1 MSVLLQTEYDF
12 TLPRGYVDGD
22 GAVHRQGV
30 MRLATAGDEI
40 APYKDPRVQANPAYL
55 AVILLSRV
63 TNLEGVEVNPKVIEG
78 LFASDLSH
86 LQRLYNRIN
95 TDEEDGRWVACPQC
109 EHRFQASGEED
120 AEGLGG

>member
-1 MSVLLQTEYDF
+1 MTVLQTEYEF
-12 TLPRGYVDGD
+12 TLPLGYVDGD
-22 GAVHRQGV
+22 GAVHKQGV

-63 TNLEGVEVNPKVIEG
+63 TDLDGVAVNPKVIEG
-78 LFASDLSH
+78 LFAADLGH

-95 TDEEDGRWVACPQC
+95 ADGDEETAVTCPEC
-109 EHRFQASGEED
+109 GHRFTAEREED
-120 AEGLGG
+120 AKSLGG

>member
-1 MSVLLQTEYDF
+1 MLQTEYEF

-22 GAVHRQGV
+22 GSVHSKGV

-63 TNLEGVEVNPKVIEG
+63 TSLEGVDVNPKVVES
-78 LFASDLSH
+78 LFASDLAH
-86 LQRLYNRIN
+86 LQRLYNQIN
-95 TDEEDGRWVACPQC
+95 SDGDGDVAATCPQC
-109 EHRFQASGEED
+109 GHQFALDGEGE

>member
-1 MSVLLQTEYDF
+1 MSMLQTEYEF

-22 GAVHRQGV
+22 GAVHKQGV

-55 AVILLSRV
+55 TVILLSRV
-63 TNLEGVEVNPKVIEG
+63 TSLEGVEVNPKVIEG

-95 TDEEDGRWVACPQC
+95 ADGDGRVWVSCPQC
-109 EHRFQASGEED
+109 DHRFQSEREED
-120 AEGLGG
+120 VDGLGG